1 MLELVKKGILLGLG
15 ALDLTRDR
23 VETLV
28 DELIRRGELAQEKR
42 KLAIDELLA
51 SVRQAQ
57 EELTKRVKPLV
68 ERTIAELGLPTRADL
83 QRLEERLA
91 ALEERLGKQG

>member
-1 MLELVKKGILLGLG
+1 MLELVKKGMLLGLG

-42 KLAIDELLA
+42 KVAIDELLE
-51 SVRQAQ
+51 SVHRAQ
-57 EELTKRVKPLV
+57 KGLMKRVKPMV
-68 ERTIAELGLPTRADL
+68 ERAIAELGLPTKADL
-83 QRLEERLA
+83 QRLEERLS
-91 ALEERLGKQG
+91 ALEEKLGKQG